1 MVRTETP
8 AALCAPQVPAV
19 GVGKAQCSR
28 ITCRHLQGRLRT
40 GRVAP
45 HWCTTRFAS
54 NFVLLNF
61 VLRLGNPRRSLS
73 LCARDAAEYRQF
85 FLNINPTDQP
95 KTPRLPDRRTQRG
108 GENFGSERPD
118 RPTAARSAAAK
129 ILGRN
134 DPTDRPTLPTESV
147 SNRLGLTRP
156 TDARSA
162 AAKK

>member
-19 GVGKAQCSR
+19 GVGKAQCSH
-28 ITCRHLQGRLRT
+28 ITCRRLQGRLRT

-95 KTPRLPDRRTQRG
+95 ETPRLPDRRAQRG

-129 ILGRN
+129 ILGRKDLT
-134 DPTDRPTLPTESV
+134 DPPTRRPGGSFDRVGT
-147 SNRLGLTRP
+147 TRP
-156 TDARSA
+156 TNPP
-162 AAKK
+162 

>member
-118 RPTAARSAAAK
+118 RPTHPTARG
-129 ILGRN
+129 LFRPGRN
-134 DPTDRPTLPTESV
+134 DPTDRPPRAARRRKFWVGT
-147 SNRLGLTRP
+147 TRP
-156 TDARSA
+156 TDPP
-162 AAKK
+162 